1 MLSQKYILKYSGESI
16 EDLSEIAKH
25 YEEIN
30 ASLKTK
36 LEEAVLKTEI
46 DLLRNPFAFSKINFK
61 DFRRILLK
69 KFLYKLIYKVEIDK
83 ILVFAAFHQA
93 RSSRYVRTRLKK

>member
-1 MLSQKYILKYSGESI
+1 M
-16 EDLSEIAKH
+16 AKH

-36 LEEAVLKTEI
+36 LEAAVLKTQL
-46 DLLRNPFAFSKINFK
+46 DLLRNPFAFSKVNFK

-69 KFLYKLIYKVEIDK
+69 KFPYKMIYRVDGEK
-83 ILVFAAFHQA
+83 IHVFAVFHQA
-93 RSSRYVRTRLKK
+93 RSNRYVRNRLKK

>member
-1 MLSQKYILKYSGESI
+1 MLSQQYILKYSSESI

-36 LEEAVLKTEI
+36 LKEAVLKTEI
-46 DLLRNPFAFSKINFK
+46 DLLRNPFAFSKVNLK
-61 DFRRILLK
+61 DFRRILIK
-69 KFLYKLIYKVEIDK
+69 KFPYKMIDRVDSEK
-83 ILVFAAFHQA
+83 IHVLAVFHQA
-93 RSSRYVRTRLKK
+93 RSNHYVRNRLKK